1 MDVYKLP
8 VSAHERGGQMSYY
21 QRSNRAVGVHV
32 SSVKAEP
39 ADRISEPAAPSRA
52 ALLPRQL
59 SDAECALFAEAG
71 QRRDVKPGEIIF
83 RRGELGRSM
92 FIVESGQVQLEFGD
106 GLPEKLIGPREFFGE
121 LVLFIGSHTR
131 VANAAALAPTT
142 LRIVENDVFED
153 LIQTEP
159 RLLAQFMRRSFSYLV
174 ASEQQLIQS
183 LKRRNED
190 LMVTLDSLRQ
200 TRTQLSTAQRLVQ
213 TDELTGL
220 CNRRGL
226 YMFLE
231 RLGEQRLPGTVLGLL
246 LVDLDRFKQINDQCG
261 HLVGDQ
267 VLRAIAEEV
276 QNAASSTD
284 LPCRL
289 GGDEFALLMQVTG
302 EEELRARATQIIAAV
317 HSLRFPGCN
326 DGLVITVSIGGA
338 QCTDGS
344 DWAIWYSDADA
355 SLYEAKGR
363 GGDGFDIK
371 QGIGA

>member
-1 MDVYKLP
+1 
-8 VSAHERGGQMSYY
+8 MS
-21 QRSNRAVGVHV
+21 SD
-32 SSVKAEP
+32 KAEST
-39 ADRISEPAAPSRA
+39 SELAHALTATPLRPS
-52 ALLPRQL
+52 LLPRQL
-59 SDAECALFAEAG
+59 SEDEFALFARVGVAR
-71 QRRDVKPGEIIF
+71 QVSQGEVIF

-92 FIVESGQVQLEFGD
+92 FIVEAGQVQLEFGD
-106 GLPEKLIGPREFFGE
+106 GLPDKIIGAREFFGE

-131 VANAAALAPTT
+131 VANAVAFGEAT
-142 LRIVENDVFED
+142 LRIVDQETFEH
-153 LIQTEP
+153 LIATEP

-213 TDELTGL
+213 TDELSGL

-231 RLGEQRLPGTVLGLL
+231 RLGEHRLPGTVLALL
-246 LVDLDRFKQINDQCG
+246 LVDLDRFKQINDRCG

-276 QNAASSTD
+276 QNAASSVD
-284 LPCRL
+284 VPCRL

-302 EEELRARATQIIAAV
+302 EEELCARATQVIGAV
-317 HSLRFPGCN
+317 RALRFPGCKE
-326 DGLVITVSIGGA
+326 GLSVTVSIGGSLCGEHA
-338 QCTDGS
+338 
-344 DWAIWYSDADA
+344 DWAVWYSDADA
-355 SLYEAKGR
+355 ALYEAKGR
-363 GGDGFDIK
+363 GGDGYHVATP
-371 QGIGA
+371 GSVRCVV

>member
-1 MDVYKLP
+1 
-8 VSAHERGGQMSYY
+8 VSAIDAERAGTASPGLAIV
-21 QRSNRAVGVHV
+21 R
-32 SSVKAEP
+32 
-39 ADRISEPAAPSRA
+39 SRA
-52 ALLPRQL
+52 ALLPREL
-59 SDAECALFAEAG
+59 SDDECGLFERVG
-71 QRRDVKPGEIIF
+71 QRRELRPGEVIF

-92 FIVESGQVQLEFGD
+92 FIVESGQIQLEFGD
-106 GLPEKLIGPREFFGE
+106 GMPDKMIGAREFFGE

-131 VANAAALAPTT
+131 VANAVAATPTT
-142 LRIVENDVFED
+142 LRIVDQETFEK
-153 LIQTEP
+153 LIASEP
-159 RLLAQFMRRSFSYLV
+159 RTLAQFMRRSFSYLV
-174 ASEQQLIQS
+174 SSEQQLIQS

-231 RLGEQRLPGTVLGLL
+231 RLEEYRLPGTVLALA
-246 LVDLDRFKQINDQCG
+246 LVDLDRFKQINDHCG

-302 EEELRARATQIIAAV
+302 EEELCARATQIVTAV
-317 HSLRFPGCN
+317 HSLRFPGRKE
-326 DGLVITVSIGGA
+326 GLSVSVSVGA
-338 QCTDGS
+338 SLCTDGA
-344 DWAIWYSDADA
+344 DWAIWYSDADTA
-355 SLYEAKGR
+355 LYEAKGK
-363 GGDGFDIK
+363 GGDGFHIAVPSLTPT
-371 QGIGA
+371 GTLHSVM

>member
-1 MDVYKLP
+1 
-8 VSAHERGGQMSYY
+8 MSIVKKEAA
-21 QRSNRAVGVHV
+21 QDLRAAPGARAV
-32 SSVKAEP
+32 
-39 ADRISEPAAPSRA
+39 
-52 ALLPRQL
+52 LLRRQL
-59 SDAECALFAEAG
+59 STAECELFARVGE
-71 QRRDVKPGEIIF
+71 RRDIQPGEIIF

-92 FIVESGQVQLEFGD
+92 FIVETGQVQLEFGD
-106 GLPEKLIGPREFFGE
+106 GMPDKLIGAREFFGE

-131 VANAAALAPTT
+131 VANAVALTPAV
-142 LRIVENDVFED
+142 LRIVEHDTFEQ
-153 LIQTEP
+153 LIATEP
-159 RLLAQFMRRSFSYLV
+159 HLLAQFMRRSFSYLV
-174 ASEQQLIQS
+174 SSEQQLIQS

-231 RLGEQRLPGTVLGLL
+231 HLEQQRLPGTVLALL
-246 LVDLDRFKQINDQCG
+246 LIDIDRFKQINDRCG

-276 QNAASSTD
+276 QNAASSAD

-302 EEELRARATQIIAAV
+302 DEELRARATQIVCAV
-317 HSLRFPGCN
+317 QALRFQGGN
-326 DGLVITVSIGGA
+326 EGLSVSVSVGGSL
-338 QCTDGS
+338 CTEGA
-344 DWAIWYSDADA
+344 DWAIWYSDADTA
-355 SLYEAKGR
+355 LYEVKGR
-363 GGDGFDIK
+363 GGDDFHVMVPAEA
-371 QGIGA
+371 QGGTLHDM

>member
-1 MDVYKLP
+1 
-8 VSAHERGGQMSYY
+8 
-21 QRSNRAVGVHV
+21 V
-32 SSVKAEP
+32 SSDKAEST
-39 ADRISEPAAPSRA
+39 SELAHALSATPIRPS
-52 ALLPRQL
+52 LLPRQL
-59 SDAECALFAEAG
+59 SEDEFSLFARSGAAREVG
-71 QRRDVKPGEIIF
+71 QGEVIF

-92 FIVESGQVQLEFGD
+92 FIVETGQVQLEFGD
-106 GLPEKLIGPREFFGE
+106 GLPDKIIGAREFFGE

-131 VANAAALAPTT
+131 VANAVAFGATT
-142 LRIVENDVFED
+142 LRIVDQETFER
-153 LIQTEP
+153 LIATEP

-213 TDELTGL
+213 TDELSGL

-231 RLGEQRLPGTVLGLL
+231 RLDEHRLPGTVLALL
-246 LVDLDRFKQINDQCG
+246 LVDLDRFKQINDRCG

-276 QNAASSTD
+276 QNAASSVD
-284 LPCRL
+284 VPCRL

-302 EEELRARATQIIAAV
+302 DEELRARATQIIGAV
-317 HSLRFPGCN
+317 RALRFPGCQE
-326 DGLVITVSIGGA
+326 GLSVTVSIGGSL
-338 QCTDGS
+338 CGEHS
-344 DWAIWYSDADA
+344 DWAVWYSDADA
-355 SLYEAKGR
+355 ALYGAKGR
-363 GGDGFDIK
+363 GGDGYHV
-371 QGIGA
+371 ATPSTVRCVV

>member
-1 MDVYKLP
+1 MASVKTELG
-8 VSAHERGGQMSYY
+8 SAAQAMSTT
-21 QRSNRAVGVHV
+21 RAV
-32 SSVKAEP
+32 
-39 ADRISEPAAPSRA
+39 
-52 ALLPRQL
+52 LLPRQL
-59 SDAECALFAEAG
+59 SDEEFALFGRVGEH
-71 QRRDVKPGEIIF
+71 RTIRPGEIIF
-83 RRGELGRSM
+83 KRGELGRSM
-92 FIVESGQVQLEFGD
+92 FIVESGQIQLEFGD
-106 GLPEKLIGPREFFGE
+106 GMPDKLIGAREFFGE

-131 VANAAALAPTT
+131 VANAVALNPVS
-142 LRIVENDVFED
+142 LCVVEHDTFDE
-153 LIQTEP
+153 LISQAP

-231 RLGEQRLPGTVLGLL
+231 HMAEHRLPGTVLGLL
-246 LVDLDRFKQINDQCG
+246 LVDLDRFKQINDHCG

-302 EEELRARATQIIAAV
+302 EEELRARATQIVGAV
-317 HSLRFPGCN
+317 HSLRFAGCK
-326 DGLVITVSIGGA
+326 DGLAVTVSLGGSLCSEGA
-338 QCTDGS
+338 
-344 DWAIWYSDADA
+344 DWSIWYSDADA
-355 SLYEAKGR
+355 ALYEAKGR
-363 GGDGFDIK
+363 GGDAFQIAVPSAAQTD
-371 QGIGA
+371 ALHSVR

>member
-1 MDVYKLP
+1 VVGSDRLEAADDQVQMM
-8 VSAHERGGQMSYY
+8 SAAATA
-21 QRSNRAVGVHV
+21 RAQ
-32 SSVKAEP
+32 
-39 ADRISEPAAPSRA
+39 
-52 ALLPRQL
+52 LLPRQL
-59 SDAECALFAEAG
+59 SDEEAALFAAVG
-71 QRRDVKPGEIIF
+71 THRTVQPGELIF

-92 FIVESGQVQLEFGD
+92 FIVESGQIQLEFGD
-106 GLPEKLIGPREFFGE
+106 GMPDKLIGPREFFGE

-131 VANAAALAPTT
+131 VANAVAATTADLCIVDQPT
-142 LRIVENDVFED
+142 FEG
-153 LIQTEP
+153 LITAQP

-213 TDELTGL
+213 TDELSGL

-226 YMFLE
+226 YLFLE
-231 RLGEQRLPGTVLGLL
+231 QLPEQRLPGTVLALL
-246 LVDLDRFKQINDQCG
+246 LVDLDRFKQINDRCG

-302 EEELRARATQIIAAV
+302 EEELCARATQIIHAV
-317 HSLRFPGCN
+317 RMLRFPTGS
-326 DGLVITVSIGGA
+326 DSLGVSVSIGGSLCA
-338 QCTDGS
+338 EDA
-344 DWAIWYSDADA
+344 DWAVWYSDADA
-355 SLYEAKGR
+355 ALYEAKGR
-363 GGDGFDIK
+363 GGDGYEIVA
-371 QGIGA
+371 GTAVAHEALRRAL